1 MVSVGPASEPKRYL
15 ILKIWMFNSINSRD
29 KRGKTEFYLE
39 LCDSEIMKML
49 PDRAVL
55 NVVRH
60 NHLWAVEHE
69 GDHFGHA
76 ADKEVVK
83 ATANKRA
90 RDLQDRGQAC
100 QVTVV
105 GENGFFPGRAIGS
118 QR

>member
-1 MVSVGPASEPKRYL
+1 MVSVGLAGEPKRYL
-15 ILKIWMFNSINSRD
+15 ISQNWQFGGINSRQG
-29 KRGKTEFYLE
+29 RVKTEFRLE
-39 LCDSEIMKML
+39 LCDSEAMKML

-100 QVTVV
+100 QVRVL
-105 GENGFFPGRAIGS
+105 GENGFFPGRPAGPP
-118 QR
+118 R